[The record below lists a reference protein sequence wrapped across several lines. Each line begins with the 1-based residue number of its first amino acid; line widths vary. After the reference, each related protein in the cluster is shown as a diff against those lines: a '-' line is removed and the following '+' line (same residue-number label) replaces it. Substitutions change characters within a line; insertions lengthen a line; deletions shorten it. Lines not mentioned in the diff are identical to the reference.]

1 MIGNRGRLHSAPK
14 VVRRLAPASLGAMIG
29 LVIGAAPAAQAR
41 PAPNPEF
48 EPFADCPVTVKHVS
62 QCLVATTTS
71 GEFQLANKTVPITK
85 PIVLQGGTVEG
96 THVLVPAADGNTL
109 SRTPLTVPGGL
120 TGIEGLPLGGE
131 VIAVTELAG
140 PVEVFAENLTGRGP
154 AVKLPVRV
162 KLENPILGE
171 ACYVGS
177 EAEPILLQLTTGT
190 TKPPPPAK
198 PISGNPGTASL
209 NPALTIITIS
219 GTSLVD
225 NTFSAPAVSGCG
237 GALLSPLLDTA
248 VDLQVGL
255 PAASGASTAV
265 LNGSLEET
273 SAREV
278 KKAKVLPKKAKAV
291 SKTAKAKAHG

>member
-1 MIGNRGRLHSAPK
+1 MIGNRGRLRSAPSL
-14 VVRRLAPASLGAMIG
+14 VRRLAPAGLGAI
-29 LVIGAAPAAQAR
+29 LALLFAAAPAAQAR

-48 EPFADCPVTVKHVS
+48 EPFADCPVAVKHVFE
-62 QCLVATTTS
+62 CIVATTTS

-85 PIVLQGGTVEG
+85 PIVVQGGVIEG

-131 VIAVTELAG
+131 VTAVTELAG
-140 PVEVFAENLTGRGP
+140 PVEVFAENLTGLGP
-154 AVKLPVRV
+154 AVKLPVKV
-162 KLENPILGE
+162 KLENPLLGE

-219 GTSLVD
+219 GVSLVD
-225 NTFSAPAVSGCG
+225 NTFAAPAVSGCG

-255 PAASGASTAV
+255 PAAAGASTAV
-265 LNGSLEET
+265 LSGSLKET
-273 SAREV
+273 DVRDV
-278 KKAKVLPKKAKAV
+278 KKAKVLPKKTKAA
-291 SKTAKAKAHG
+291 SRG

>member
-171 ACYVGS
+171 ACSVGS

-209 NPALTIITIS
+209 NPALDIVTIS

-225 NTFSAPAVSGCG
+225 NTFAAPAVSGCG
-237 GALLSPLLDTA
+237 GALLGPLLDTA

-255 PAASGASTAV
+255 PAAAGASTAV
-265 LNGSLEET
+265 LNGTLQESDVKD
-273 SAREV
+273 V
-278 KKAKVLPKKAKAV
+278 KKAKVVPRKAKAP
-291 SKTAKAKAHG
+291 ARG